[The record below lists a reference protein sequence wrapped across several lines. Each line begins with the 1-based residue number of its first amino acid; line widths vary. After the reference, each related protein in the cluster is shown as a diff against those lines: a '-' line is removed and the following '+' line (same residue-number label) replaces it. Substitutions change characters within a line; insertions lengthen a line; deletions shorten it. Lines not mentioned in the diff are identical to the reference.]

1 MMAIRNLNISQGV
14 VMKAHTRF
22 YVVIFSAFGLWASIA
37 MGAKLDLGAID
48 PSQMLESYPDFDKS
62 LSRAM
67 VGVPGSMLASGK
79 DFYGHY
85 EDLQG
90 LDFVK
95 DKKAPVVVYM
105 HGSGQAIDRSGDSP
119 KLKWDYGYGEWV
131 TQAGYI
137 FVAPDSYGFENRPS
151 FSSPVPKENYEQVH
165 NIRQAEVAQAA
176 RSLVEQEFANTD
188 EMYLLGVSEGAMAA
202 ARYHGKEFKGRL
214 VLSWSCEPGYFT
226 DYPKVGA
233 SSKAPFLNIM
243 GARDFYFGKDAPY
256 STQYAKNTGNCAAHL
271 SAGNFNNARV
281 IVYPESGHGVTY
293 NQYMKSDLLGF
304 LSYWVGRPI
313 E

>member
-1 MMAIRNLNISQGV
+1 
-14 VMKAHTRF
+14 MKAHTRF
-22 YVVIFSAFGLWASIA
+22 SVLVFSVFGLWTTMA
-37 MGAKLDLGAID
+37 MGARLDLGAID
-48 PSQMLESYPDFDKS
+48 PSQMTETYPDFEKS

-67 VGVPGSMLASGK
+67 VGVPGSMLDSGE

-85 EDLQG
+85 EDLKN
-90 LDFVK
+90 LEFVK

-105 HGSGQAIDRSGDSP
+105 HGSGQAIDRSGDFP

-151 FSSPVPKENYEQVH
+151 FSSPVPKANYEQVH

-176 RSLVEQEFANTD
+176 RSLVEQAFANTD

-226 DYPKVGA
+226 DYAKVGA
-233 SSKAPFLNIM
+233 GSKNPFLNIM

-256 STQYAKNTGNCAAHL
+256 STQYARNTGNCAAHL
-271 SAGNFNNARV
+271 SAGNYKNARV

-293 NQYMKSDLLGF
+293 NQYMKADLLGF
-304 LSYWVGRPI
+304 LSYWVGRAV